1 MIAVV
6 VADAMA
12 AFRAGVRGAL
22 EHGGP
27 FQVLEAAD
35 RGELDAAVAAG
46 RPQLALIDVDLPPA
60 GGLPALMEL
69 AGGGMDVV
77 MWGFAPSASLILEAI
92 RAGASGFLDKNIHP
106 AALCGALH
114 GIARGELALSRSLT
128 SSLVRELQTVARRQ
142 RLVARTAILSQRER
156 DVLAL
161 VATGLGNRGIA
172 SELAISEFTVKRHV
186 HNILEKLNRRNRMEA
201 AALYLEAAAAERA
214 ERVSASA

>member
-1 MIAVV
+1 
-6 VADAMA
+6 VAT
-12 AFRAGVRGAL
+12 
-22 EHGGP
+22 E
-27 FQVLEAAD
+27 
-35 RGELDAAVAAG
+35 

-60 GGLPALMEL
+60 GGLTALTEL
-69 AGGGMDVV
+69 AGAGVDVV
-77 MWGFAPSASLILEAI
+77 MWSFAPSSSVILEAI

-142 RLVARTAILSQRER
+142 RLLERTAILSHRER
-156 DVLAL
+156 GVLAL
-161 VATGLGNRGIA
+161 VATGLGNRAIA

-186 HNILEKLNRRNRMEA
+186 HNILEKLNRRNRVEA

-214 ERVSASA
+214 ERFPASA

>member
-27 FQVLEAAD
+27 FQVLQAAD
-35 RGELDAAVAAG
+35 RHELDALVASG
-46 RPQLALIDVDLPPA
+46 RPQLALIDVDLPPT
-60 GGLPALMEL
+60 GGLPALTEL
-69 AGGGMDVV
+69 AGAVDVV
-77 MWGFAPSASLILEAI
+77 MWSFAPSASVILEAI

-142 RLVARTAILSQRER
+142 RLMERTAILSHRER

-161 VATGLGNRGIA
+161 VATGLGNRAIA
-172 SELAISEFTVKRHV
+172 GELAISEFTVKRHV
-186 HNILEKLNRRNRMEA
+186 HNILEKLNRRNRVEA

-214 ERVSASA
+214 ERFPASA